1 MAWRSDVDS
10 TASRATQSWHA
21 VQRRRSY
28 AEEGVSLEVNQADER
43 FVIFTTLRRRRR

>member
-28 AEEGVSLEVNQADER
+28 AEEGGSELGGSELGGESG
-43 FVIFTTLRRRRR
+43 